1 MITTLFN
8 KLFVIDL
15 QNYSIKLV
23 NKTINILSKLQ
34 IVISQIWIFDYTCYL
49 NLSHHICSLQDG
61 KLGNAGSLEKKL
73 IMMMF
78 LKNEK
83 ICKSDRD
90 EILGE
95 VRDIR
100 VRVLSKNER
109 NFFLEIGIC
118 QLCEVFF
125 CYKVYMDQSIINTS
139 LLFIVFV

>member
-125 CYKVYMDQSIINTS
+125 
-139 LLFIVFV
+139 FVTRYTWTN